1 MKPGRP
7 RYHNKA
13 TFVSWLDEGEWVCTM
28 YRLGKEN
35 RDAKPIVVAIS
46 ELPEVK
52 EQVLV
57 ATVPEHTSI
66 TKGDEVVQES
76 WDVTN
81 GTVNFFDFLDF

>member
-35 RDAKPIVVAIS
+35 HQGIGYLDDGTMFVV
-46 ELPEVK
+46 EDGYRHVGERVK
-52 EQVLV
+52 V
-57 ATVPEHTSI
+57 TVTSMLQTSAGRMI
-66 TKGDEVVQES
+66 FGRIHP
-76 WDVTN
+76 
-81 GTVNFFDFLDF
+81 